1 VPIAPSTCAR
11 SSLTERSPK
20 SALPATT
27 DRAALGYT
35 RSMTEHEERAEELER
50 EADDMQ
56 ERVERLEDETDEAG
70 EDWERKKG
78 DPGVP
83 GAVGDSDED

>member
-1 VPIAPSTCAR
+1 MS
-11 SSLTERSPK
+11 
-20 SALPATT
+20 
-27 DRAALGYT
+27 
-35 RSMTEHEERAEELER
+35 EHEKRADELER

-56 ERVERLEDETDEAG
+56 ERVERLEEETDAAG

-83 GAVGDSDED
+83 GAVGDSDADES